1 MIWLVLALIYSPV
14 LVKGMSQTSIKLDL
28 LRHGKH
34 RVVLPLST
42 FVEAPVF
49 RRSRV
54 HLVEDT
60 SELWPLIADTAKVC
74 TTEDGQKLADE
85 ERFRVFASERPD
97 VASWVHQQLRGEF
110 DDDII
115 VSEITPA
122 NCPAD
127 KAVLNDYGDH
137 LQAVRCAGMDQ
148 VAPFYGKQ
156 DKIFHC
162 DYGKVTGHIE
172 EDHGVQVNLWL
183 NLVHDRPITDFMLG
197 FFVDEEEG
205 GRVLEAGPFLEKLD
219 AESKKRKREVDE
231 GQGDIEGRLEAAR
244 LGVRV
249 WPGMTTAQALIF
261 QATGAAAVFH
271 GCTRYADRSQQS
283 CVPRQS
289 LEYRFMIKKTPK

>member
-1 MIWLVLALIYSPV
+1 
-14 LVKGMSQTSIKLDL
+14 MSQASIKVDL

-34 RVVLPLST
+34 RVVLPLTT

-49 RRSRV
+49 SRSRV

-60 SELWPLIADTAKVC
+60 SELWPLIAGTTKVC

-97 VASWVHQQLRGEF
+97 VASWVYQQLRGEF
-110 DDDII
+110 EKDGYDIS

-122 NCPAD
+122 NCPAE

-156 DKIFHC
+156 DKTFHC
-162 DYGKVTGHIE
+162 DYGKVTGQID
-172 EDHGVQVNLWL
+172 EDNGVQVNLWL

-197 FFVDEEEG
+197 FFVNEEEG
-205 GRVLEAGPFLEKLD
+205 GRVLEAGPFLKKLD
-219 AESKKRKREVDE
+219 VNSKKNKREEDE
-231 GQGDIEGRLEAAR
+231 RQGDTKGRLEWAG

-249 WPGMTTAQALIF
+249 WPGMTTQALLF

-271 GCTRYADRSQQS
+271 GCTRYANRSQQS

-289 LEYRFMIKKTPK
+289 LEYRFMIKKIPKVKGPPSS